1 MKLKPIPRN
10 SSVVETARR
19 LSPVL
24 WKPIALHPVSANLH
38 PTGGRGYTEAHAL
51 AAQLSQPVFD
61 GEYLERLLARDPVAE
76 QQFVRHFGE
85 LIRMVVLARTR
96 SGRLVE
102 DVTQETFLRV
112 LQLLRRQ
119 GGLERPDRLG
129 SFVYS
134 VCRRV
139 LAEHLRKDRE
149 LAQEAPQ
156 RTPSYQMLLDESLVR
171 QDRKRTVESALSE
184 LSPLERRALR
194 LVFLEERDRSEVCQE
209 LGLTPDYLRVILCR
223 GKARLKRALEQAADQ
238 GRRLRN
244 FAPRGPSTE
253 TGSGSQITDQ

>member
-1 MKLKPIPRN
+1 M
-10 SSVVETARR
+10 
-19 LSPVL
+19 
-24 WKPIALHPVSANLH
+24 
-38 PTGGRGYTEAHAL
+38 

-61 GEYLERLLARDPVAE
+61 AEYLERLLARDPVAE

-96 SGRLVE
+96 SARLVE

-119 GGLERPDRLG
+119 GGLEKPERLG

-149 LAQEAPQ
+149 LGQDASQ
-156 RTPSYQMLLDESLVR
+156 RTPFYHMLLDESLVR
-171 QDRKRTVESALSE
+171 RDRKRLVESALSE
-184 LSPLERRALR
+184 LSPVERRALR
-194 LVFLEERDRSEVCQE
+194 LVFLEERDRAEVCRE
-209 LGLTPDYLRVILCR
+209 LGLSPDYLRVIICR
-223 GKARLKRALEQAADQ
+223 GKSRLKRVLEEVVSATPK
-238 GRRLRN
+238 GSRR
-244 FAPRGPSTE
+244 PSSPPPSE
-253 TGSGSQITDQ
+253 TGTAPKITDQ

>member
-10 SSVVETARR
+10 SSVVEAARR

-24 WKPIALHPVSANLH
+24 RKPIALHPVSANLH

-119 GGLERPDRLG
+119 GGLEKPERLG

-149 LAQEAPQ
+149 LAQDASH
-156 RTPSYQMLLDESLVR
+156 RTPFYHMLLDESLVR
-171 QDRKRTVESALSE
+171 RDRKRLVVSALSE

-194 LVFLEERDRSEVCQE
+194 LVFLEERDRAEVCRE

-223 GKARLKRALEQAADQ
+223 GKARLKRALEDAAHPGQ
-238 GRRLRN
+238 RLRN
-244 FAPRGPSTE
+244 FPPPASSGE
-253 TGSGSQITDQ
+253 TGSEPNITDQ